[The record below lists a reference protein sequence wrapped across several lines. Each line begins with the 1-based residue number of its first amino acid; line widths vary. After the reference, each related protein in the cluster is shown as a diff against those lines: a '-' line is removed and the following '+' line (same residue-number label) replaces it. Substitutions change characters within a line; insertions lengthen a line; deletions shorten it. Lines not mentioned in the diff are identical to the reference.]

1 MMNAFVSNHTPI
13 GDNHQRINHPMSAL
27 ECDTE
32 GNDKSQRDA
41 DALNAVIAEEAK
53 QAKLECDYAFQS
65 LPPTEQRLQIERDSL
80 PVLKRAIEQKEA
92 AKEALDAARSQV
104 DIEAARHTL
113 DYARRHPSIQRVYCI
128 NSHVKQSYLEQGKFN
143 LEGYHIGGFEQGAAN
158 DGKAETVLL
167 FPDGM
172 NAITDFANL
181 DDSVAY
187 GKQKALEAV
196 TLAESRFKQSQ
207 VQLASVKKD
216 IKAKLESIITL
227 EQLLK

>member
-1 MMNAFVSNHTPI
+1 MMNAFVSNHTRI
-13 GDNHQRINHPMSAL
+13 GDNHQRINQGMMGL
-27 ECDTE
+27 ECNTE
-32 GNDKSQRDA
+32 GDDKSQRHA
-41 DALNAVIAEEAK
+41 DKQNAMLAEQSK
-53 QAKLECDYAFQS
+53 QDKLERDYAFQQ
-65 LPPTEQRLQIERDSL
+65 LAPTEQRLQIERDSL
-80 PVLKRAIEQKEA
+80 PILKRAIEQKEA

-113 DYARRHPSIQRVYCI
+113 DYARRHPSIKRVYCI

-172 NAITDFANL
+172 NTITDFAKL
-181 DDSVAY
+181 EDSVAY
-187 GKQKALEAV
+187 GTKMAQEAV
-196 TLAESRFKQSQ
+196 TLAEGRFKQSQ

-216 IKAKLESIITL
+216 IKTKLDNIVTL

>member
-1 MMNAFVSNHTPI
+1 MMNAFVSNHTRI
-13 GDNHQRINHPMSAL
+13 GDNHQRINQGMMSL

-32 GNDKSQRDA
+32 ANDKSQRDA
-41 DALNAVIAEEAK
+41 DVLNAMLAEQSK
-53 QAKLECDYAFQS
+53 QDELERDYSFQQ
-65 LPPTEQRLQIERDSL
+65 LAPTEQRLQIERDSL

-92 AKEALDAARSQV
+92 AKEALDVARSQV
-104 DIEAARHTL
+104 DIEAARHTI
-113 DYARRHPSIQRVYCI
+113 DFARRHPSIQRVYCI

-143 LEGYHIGGFEQGAAN
+143 VEGYHIGGFEQGAAN

-167 FPDGM
+167 FPDGISSI
-172 NAITDFANL
+172 ADFAKL

-196 TLAESRFKQSQ
+196 TLAEGRFKQSQ

>member
-1 MMNAFVSNHTPI
+1 MMNAFVSNNTQI
-13 GDNHQRINHPMSAL
+13 GDNHYRLNKEPQPL

-41 DALNAVIAEEAK
+41 DVLNAMLAEQSK
-53 QAKLECDYAFQS
+53 QDELERDYAFQQ
-65 LPPTEQRLQIERDSL
+65 LAPTEQRLQIERDSL
-80 PVLKRAIEQKEA
+80 PILKRAIEQKEA

-104 DIEAARHTL
+104 DIEAARHTI
-113 DYARRHPSIQRVYCI
+113 DFARRHPSIQRVYCI

-143 LEGYHIGGFEQGAAN
+143 VEGYHIGGFEQGAAN

-167 FPDGM
+167 FPDGISSI
-172 NAITDFANL
+172 ADFAKL

-196 TLAESRFKQSQ
+196 TLAEGRFKQSQ